1 MFESRFL
8 KHYNKVDFK
17 HVEIPIY
24 SLPERL
30 IFSLTSQKIALK
42 LGTKLQNMFS

>member
-30 IFSLTSQKIALK
+30 IFSLTLPKNCFKAGNEVAK
-42 LGTKLQNMFS
+42 YV